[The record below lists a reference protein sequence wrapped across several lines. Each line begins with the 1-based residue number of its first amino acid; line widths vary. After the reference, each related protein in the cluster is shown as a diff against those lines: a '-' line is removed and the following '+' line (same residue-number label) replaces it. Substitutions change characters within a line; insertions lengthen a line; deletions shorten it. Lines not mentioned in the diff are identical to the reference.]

1 MIEISEHYHE
11 LYYLISLQDLK
22 KTIQMRLVQLWFYS
36 HGDRPWS
43 RVVYFP
49 VCLHVVPV
57 INSTAL
63 HPKREGEE
71 GSLKQKHW
79 TGDNER

>member
-1 MIEISEHYHE
+1 MKKNYSSEARTALAE
-11 LYYLISLQDLK
+11 KS
-22 KTIQMRLVQLWFYS
+22 YS
-36 HGDRPWS
+36 HGDRRMGRS

-49 VCLHVVPV
+49 VCLYVVPV